1 MSGGG
6 GVVAAAPPPPPPLLC
21 ALFSSLPE
29 AVLHS
34 QDGRKKERGFPC
46 YTITSEPFAA
56 TTETE
61 VAPPRPRGDG
71 RALVFFFER
80 GEEKYSKP
88 SALCKKVL
96 LFIPIY
102 GSFVI
107 FGAREN
113 RPHLGFMSV
122 EGGHV
127 DGTVGGD

>member
-6 GVVAAAPPPPPPLLC
+6 GVVAAAPPPPLLC

-34 QDGRKKERGFPC
+34 QDGKKKERGFPC
-46 YTITSEPFAA
+46 YTITSGPFAA

-61 VAPPRPRGDG
+61 VPPLPLFDR
-71 RALVFFFER
+71 RALLYFFPR